1 MVDAG
6 HLTDWIQENATH
18 GYRIGYV
25 RVSSFGQNPERQLER
40 RARHE
45 ALFCPL
51 SKNPL
56 MIGG

>member
-25 RVSSFGQNPERQLER
+25 RVSSFGQNPERQLD
-40 RARHE
+40 RA
-45 ALFCPL
+45 
-51 SKNPL
+51 
-56 MIGG
+56 